1 MANSN
6 KIHPRMIEELGTAGF
21 IYLFSIPEGENR
33 QQNGFV
39 CVCMCFCLSVLVL
52 RELLKM
58 SVSIPN
64 KDSGVNSLVIN
75 LYLKMCRRETVRQ
88 PV

>member
-1 MANSN
+1 
-6 KIHPRMIEELGTAGF
+6 MIEELGTAGF
-21 IYLFSIPEGENR
+21 IYLFNVPEGENR

-39 CVCMCFCLSVLVL
+39 CVCVSVSILVL

-64 KDSGVNSLVIN
+64 RDSGVNSSAIN
-75 LYLKMCRRETVRQ
+75 LYLKMCRRGIVKQ